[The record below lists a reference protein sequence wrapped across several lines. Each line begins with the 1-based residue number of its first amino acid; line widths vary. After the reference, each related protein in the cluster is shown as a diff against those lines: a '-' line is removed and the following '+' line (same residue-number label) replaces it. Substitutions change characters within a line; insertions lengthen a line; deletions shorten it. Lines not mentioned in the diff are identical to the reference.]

1 MDHANVQPVLRWPV
15 GLRIEARPRASRSMM
30 LGAPL
35 LAALALLVT
44 VALLFPHAGHA
55 LYLALTESAGTAHG
69 LGEILLMAAPLT
81 LCGVGLALAFRVDVQ
96 NMGAEGQ
103 LTMGAIAAGTVAL
116 YFDTVQAAWLLPLM
130 VLAGASGGMA
140 WAALPAFLRTRCNA
154 SEIVVT
160 LMLVQVAQQLLA
172 YLVRVPLRDPSAA
185 GAPQSAMFH
194 DAALLPLLAQGA
206 RANAGFLL
214 ALGAVAISW
223 YLCSRAAAGLRKR
236 AGATCSRQVWAGL
249 MASGAL
255 AGVAGMVQVAGH
267 IGQLKMSVS
276 PGYGVAAII
285 VAYVGRL
292 HPLGVLLASL
302 LMALLYV
309 GGQHAALLLQLP
321 AATTGLFQGLPLLY
335 LLAADLL
342 VRYRVKVSAR

>member
-1 MDHANVQPVLRWPV
+1 MRARALNLRRRA
-15 GLRIEARPRASRSMM
+15 GLRLEARATPSRGMM
-30 LGAPL
+30 FGAPL
-35 LAALALLVT
+35 LAALALLAT
-44 VALLFPHAGHA
+44 VSLSSPHAGLA
-55 LYLALTESAGTAHG
+55 LYQALTECAGTARG

-81 LCGVGLALAFRVDVQ
+81 LCGAGLALAFRVDVQ

-116 YFDTVQAAWLLPLM
+116 CFDTVQAPWLLPLM
-130 VLAGASGGMA
+130 VLAGAFGGMA
-140 WAALPAFLRTRCNA
+140 WAALPAFLRTRCHA

-160 LMLVQVAQQLLA
+160 LMLVQVAQQFLA

-194 DAALLPLLAQGA
+194 DAALLPLLEGT

-214 ALGAVAISW
+214 ALGAVAFTRF
-223 YLCSRAAAGLRKR
+223 LCSRRAAGLRMR
-236 AGATCSRQVWAGL
+236 AGATRSRQVWAGL

-255 AGVAGMVQVAGH
+255 AGMAGMVQVAGP

-276 PGYGVAAII
+276 SGYGVAAII

-292 HPLGVLLASL
+292 QAVGVLLASL
-302 LMALLYV
+302 LMSLLYV
-309 GGQHAALLLQLP
+309 GGQRAALLLQLP
-321 AATTGLFQGLPLLY
+321 PATTGLFQGLPLLY

-342 VRYRVKVSAR
+342 VRYRIRVAAQ